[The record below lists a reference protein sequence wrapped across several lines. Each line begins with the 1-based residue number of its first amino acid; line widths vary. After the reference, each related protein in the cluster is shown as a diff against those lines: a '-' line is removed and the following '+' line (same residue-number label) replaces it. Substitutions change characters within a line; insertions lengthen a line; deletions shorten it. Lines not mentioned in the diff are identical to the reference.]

1 MKKILLLLSVFVLFA
16 CEQEDLNRLVDDSK
30 AEVGQQSAV
39 GSRAASTIADFD
51 PIAELDG
58 IQVNLLNM
66 GTTPYKYL
74 SCVKKGNKVDLYDR
88 DDGSMRQR
96 WYIGRT
102 YIRLVGGNQGSEGIN
117 TYVIPDNYT
126 NEGPSPVLA
135 RQFGSPIIAPLF
147 WSGGFEFIN
156 DDLVIALFP
165 WLGVSLYQ
173 DKQYLQPETRG
184 SNTLKYK
191 KGNNDMSTHW
201 RIDLVGD
208 DYEFEKIQY
217 VKATGDYINLQA
229 PMLRQYEYYNM
240 GKSEP
245 GEATFQLNETIEY
258 TSTFQESQT
267 VSISNKISAG
277 ASVSVPTVV
286 NGNLSFETTSSYGWS
301 FTTTNTERKSISI
314 TDTYKYIVPPNKDV
328 QMNIYIAS
336 YDMTV
341 TYVMTV
347 RRKHDGKL
355 FKVKGKWSGVQGT
368 NIKYEARDLHTGE
381 ILYQENKSA
390 KGILKR

>member
-1 MKKILLLLSVFVLFA
+1 
-16 CEQEDLNRLVDDSK
+16 
-30 AEVGQQSAV
+30 
-39 GSRAASTIADFD
+39 
-51 PIAELDG
+51 
-58 IQVNLLNM
+58 M
-66 GTTPYKYL
+66 GTMPYKYL

-96 WYIGRT
+96 WYVGGNFIK
-102 YIRLVGGNQGSEGIN
+102 LVGGNQTFEGKDAYIKRN
-117 TYVIPDNYT
+117 SFNVEEPY
-126 NEGPSPVLA
+126 PVLGTQGYPQEA
-135 RQFGSPIIAPLF
+135 L
-147 WSGGFEFIN
+147 SGNLTYIN
-156 DDLVIALFP
+156 GDLVVVFP
-165 WLGVSLYQ
+165 ASFVFPSLEGSTETR
-173 DKQYLQPETRG
+173 YLQPEAKN
-184 SNTLKYK
+184 SNNLQYK

-201 RIDLVGD
+201 RLDLVGD

-240 GKSEP
+240 GKPEP

-267 VSISNKISAG
+267 VSISNKISTG
-277 ASVSVPTVV
+277 VSVSVPTVV
-286 NGNLSFETTSSYGWS
+286 SGNLSSETTTSYGWS
-301 FTTTNTERKSISI
+301 FTTTSTQRKSISI

-381 ILYQENKSA
+381 ILYQENKST

>member
-1 MKKILLLLSVFVLFA
+1 
-16 CEQEDLNRLVDDSK
+16 
-30 AEVGQQSAV
+30 
-39 GSRAASTIADFD
+39 
-51 PIAELDG
+51 
-58 IQVNLLNM
+58 
-66 GTTPYKYL
+66 
-74 SCVKKGNKVDLYDR
+74 
-88 DDGSMRQR
+88 
-96 WYIGRT
+96 
-102 YIRLVGGNQGSEGIN
+102 
-117 TYVIPDNYT
+117 
-126 NEGPSPVLA
+126 
-135 RQFGSPIIAPLF
+135 
-147 WSGGFEFIN
+147 
-156 DDLVIALFP
+156 
-165 WLGVSLYQ
+165 
-173 DKQYLQPETRG
+173 
-184 SNTLKYK
+184 
-191 KGNNDMSTHW
+191 MSTHW
-201 RIDLVGD
+201 RLDLVGD

-240 GKSEP
+240 GKPEP

-267 VSISNKISAG
+267 VSISNKISTG
-277 ASVSVPTVV
+277 VSVSVPTVV
-286 NGNLSFETTSSYGWS
+286 SGNLSSETTTSYGWS
-301 FTTTNTERKSISI
+301 FTTTSTQRKSISI